1 MTDLGQLV
9 HLLRNTPVREM
20 IKALERDGFILRRTN
35 QTGGNIYT
43 HPHGGM
49 TVIHYHKGSDILTR
63 KTLGSI
69 IKAVRWN
76 EKDIRRLGLIK

>member
-1 MTDLGQLV
+1 MTDLGHV

-20 IKALERDGFILRRTN
+20 IKALERDGFILRRTT

-43 HPHGGM
+43 HPDGRM

-63 KTLGSI
+63 KTLRSI

-76 EKDIRRLGLIK
+76 EQDLKRLGLIK

>member
-1 MTDLGQLV
+1 
-9 HLLRNTPVREM
+9 
-20 IKALERDGFILRRTN
+20 
-35 QTGGNIYT
+35 
-43 HPHGGM
+43 M